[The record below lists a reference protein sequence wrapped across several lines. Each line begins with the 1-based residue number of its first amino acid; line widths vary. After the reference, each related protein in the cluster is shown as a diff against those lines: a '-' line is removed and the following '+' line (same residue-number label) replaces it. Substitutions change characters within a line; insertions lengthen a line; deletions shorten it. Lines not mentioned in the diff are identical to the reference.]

1 MPLGR
6 AGWSRAAVALASAL
20 LLVSCTAGPLPLPQP
35 STVGSSSPSPATTS
49 GPSATVAPPTTVQT
63 SVLPTVGGP
72 TVTAPR
78 DVPAVVRLSWL
89 GKRPEL
95 PGVTIAVPGGSRWQG
110 TVPGEYAILS
120 GRAYRWFG
128 ADGSAVACAAAG
140 ACIGFDDAGYQAV
153 VKDGSTRLVYRPDGQ
168 PVGRFTADGRAIAGA
183 TLPPLAQQLSGTG
196 LDLSALV
203 DAASRPVPFAGGI
216 TGDPH
221 VLTVG
226 GLRYSTQQTGQ
237 YQARFGD
244 PNRTVQVRME
254 PLPHQPNVSVV
265 TAVAIQAHGSVL
277 EYTAPGAVTLDRLV
291 LPAPRPF
298 EKRSIDG
305 GPEIGLWASDDLGT
319 SHAAMLW
326 SDGSSVV
333 MAANPDLGM
342 TVVINAPPVA
352 GVGGLFGVGSVQP
365 STDLQD
371 RKGAS
376 PDPDT
381 VVSDWLVR
389 PSERL
394 FNENVEPSTNF
405 PAAQASVPAAAMPF
419 AEEACR
425 RAGLT
430 GADDLAACEFDVGL
444 TGDDG
449 FASGHA
455 AMERPANRR
464 VSAEL
469 AARWPA
475 LVLGTLQGAQPV
487 PDIVDIRV
495 AAGEQRLYTVPVR
508 SRGAVTLEFVSGCP
522 DDEPEHPAADVPA
535 LRLFDAAGRPV
546 ADRVPACGKH
556 DTPALDPGSYLLVIG
571 GPTSGAARDVRLQ
584 VRAP

>member
-1 MPLGR
+1 M
-6 AGWSRAAVALASAL
+6 AGVL
-20 LLVSCTAGPLPLPQP
+20 LLAACTDDPPPMPQP
-35 STVGSSSPSPATTS
+35 TTVGSSAPAPATTS
-49 GPSATVAPPTTVQT
+49 GPSATVAPPTTVPT
-63 SVLPTVGGP
+63 SLLPTAGRP
-72 TVTAPR
+72 TTAAPP

-89 GKRPEL
+89 GKKPDL
-95 PGVTIAVPGGSRWQG
+95 PGVTIEVPGGLRWQG

-120 GRAYRWFG
+120 GKAYRWFG
-128 ADGSAVACAAAG
+128 ADGSAVACVTAG

-168 PVGRFTADGRAIAGA
+168 PVGRFNADGRPVAGA
-183 TLPPLAQQLSGTG
+183 TLPSLAQQLSGTG
-196 LDLSALV
+196 LDLSALL

-221 VLTVG
+221 VLTIG

-237 YQARFGD
+237 YQARYGD

-265 TAVAIQAHGSVL
+265 TAVAIQAHGSML
-277 EYTAPGAVTLDRLV
+277 EYTAPGAVTVDRVV

-298 EKRSIDG
+298 EKRTIAG
-305 GPEIGLWASDDLGT
+305 GPEIGLWAPDELGT
-319 SHAAMLW
+319 SHTAMLW
-326 SDGSSVV
+326 PDGSSVV

-342 TVVINAPPVA
+342 TVVINAPPVV

-376 PDPDT
+376 PDPDAA
-381 VVSDWLVR
+381 VSDWLVR

-405 PAAQASVPAAAMPF
+405 PAAQATVPAAAMSF
-419 AEEACR
+419 AEESCR

-449 FASGHA
+449 FARGHA

-487 PDIVDIRV
+487 PDLIDIRM
-495 AAGEQRLYTVPVR
+495 ATGEQRVYTVPVR

-522 DDEPEHPAADVPA
+522 DGEPQHPAADSPA
-535 LRLFDAAGRPV
+535 LRLFDATGRPV
-546 ADRVPACGKH
+546 DDRVPACGKH
-556 DTPALDPGSYLLVIG
+556 ASPDLDPGSYLLVVG
-571 GPTSGAARDVRLQ
+571 GPASGAARDVRLQ
-584 VRAP
+584 VLAP